1 MKPKLHALTSKD
13 DYRPALSYGLLTK
26 QNIVVTNAHV
36 MVAHKCESLFDQDF
50 IDAIPED
57 KGVLVP
63 AATLKEMNKKGV
75 TYMLKV
81 GDVPEMEFTFKG
93 NSYSHRLEY
102 DGQNNK
108 FPNWE
113 AVLPAAFD
121 EQFVDAV
128 LFNAKMM
135 HIVKQAINPDSEIVK
150 IKSSGPGRAIGVFDP
165 EDTYEGCRSI
175 IMPCMDYDR

>member
-26 QNIVVTNAHV
+26 QNIVVTDAHAL
-36 MVAHKCESLFDQDF
+36 VAHKCASLFDQDF

-57 KGVLVP
+57 KGILVP

-75 TYMLKV
+75 TYMLKA
-81 GDVPEMEFTFKG
+81 GEVPEMEFTFKDH
-93 NSYSHRLEY
+93 SYPHRLEY
-102 DGQNNK
+102 DGQIHT

-113 AVLPAAFD
+113 SVLPTSFD

-128 LFNAKMM
+128 LFNARIM

-150 IKSSGPGRAIGVFDP
+150 IKSSGQGRAIGVFDP
-165 EDTYEGCRSI
+165 LNEYPGCRSI
-175 IMPCMDYDR
+175 IMPCVDYDN